1 MIAVYYVESAGPYTM
16 YNLPV
21 KNVSKAAFLE
31 AIRKHEMPMPD
42 NDILFIEDDEV
53 HLQAYLKDM

>member
-1 MIAVYYVESAGPYTM
+1 M